1 MYLYLRGHNSSWNAL
16 WAAVETATIYIQSIQ
31 LVWLE
36 SSIYMPLC
44 SWAKKKK
51 HVPVNAAMFR
61 NLWYLQYEYL
71 WGIFYS
77 ILISSGN
84 LFAAHVLSSLGEM
97 ALSGKN
103 NKKKH
108 LLAAKPTIFT
118 AFLKPCCNFF
128 GVVVWSSSEKLD
140 GSALINQFDR
150 WHNLSP
156 PQLSLLMHDAIKCLA
171 AITGRAPT
179 HTHTH
184 TCAQEPCQ
192 VTLIR

>member
-1 MYLYLRGHNSSWNAL
+1 MSSCGNSNYLHPVDRVGLTGVLYLYTTVFLG
-16 WAAVETATIYIQSIQ
+16 
-31 LVWLE
+31 
-36 SSIYMPLC
+36 
-44 SWAKKKK
+44 KKKK

-140 GSALINQFDR
+140 GSTLINQFDR

-179 HTHTH
+179 HTRVHKNH
-184 TCAQEPCQ
+184 VKSLSLDKCGFSW
-192 VTLIR
+192 R